1 MLVDEMAACWVAPKG
16 VILAVLSAA
25 EWDAR
30 MVAPTGALKAGLM
43 VDSKVDWKD
52 FSRVERSVVHWAAD
66 WEPWLVGRMV
76 ASMVANWVALSGAL

>member
-30 MVAPTGALKAGLM
+30 TAAWKGA
-43 VDSKVDWKD
+43 S
-52 FSRVERSVVHWAAD
+52 
-66 WEPWLVGRMV
+66 
-76 ASMVANWVALSGAL
+76 